1 MDNLSILKTKKVL
14 YVEDDAVIR
23 ESIFAVLK
31 VFFNDITLAKDGKEA
46 MDAIVDNFDIAILD
60 INLPFYNGLEIA
72 KALRDRD
79 DKCLI
84 FIISSYQETNNLRE
98 AMKLGAIDFLP
109 KPIKFDEL
117 KNVLEDCAKRF
128 KGKDKIYFGD
138 NFIYDKQLKTVFK
151 DNDEIKLTKN
161 EIVFLELILSNKKQL
176 MYYEIITQ
184 ELFQSEN
191 SDTNLASIKNM
202 LLRMRKKLNTPLVES
217 VSGVG
222 YRAL

>member
-72 KALRDRD
+72 KALREKD
-79 DKCLI
+79 DECLI
-84 FIISSYQETNNLRE
+84 FIISSYQETDNLRE

-176 MYYEIITQ
+176 ICYDIITH
-184 ELFQSEN
+184 ELFQSQN
-191 SDTNLASIKNM
+191 SDANLASIKNM

-217 VSGVG
+217 VAGVG
-222 YRAL
+222 YRVL